1 MNKKIIINIIILCV
15 YLGLNNTPHTY
26 NKNNNFKNFIYV
38 NNINEKDMKIE
49 ITNIETIN
57 SAINLDEI
65 YEAYSIITLDVVNT
79 GLDHIELSSIDYSFY
94 QNNKKLQTF
103 IQSENECLG
112 FVGIVESGECKKIK
126 IGILLAEKNTPIKLV
141 FKNSNYIKR

>member
-15 YLGLNNTPHTY
+15 SLGLNNTSHTY

-38 NNINEKDMKIE
+38 NNINEKDIKIE

-112 FVGIVESGECKKIK
+112 FVGTVESGERKKIK
-126 IGILLAEKNTPIKLV
+126 IGVLLAEKNTPIKLV